1 MRKFIV
7 ASIVFAFMGFS
18 VTTQA
23 QNQVTVVYED
33 NSGNNGKVEWTR
45 TMEINDA
52 AVGIPRNI
60 KVPVKNISQEPLRIT
75 SVKTHCG
82 CTEAIAPESPIAP
95 GGTGYVEVIY
105 TAKERYENGV
115 LVAPPFSFYQIVD
128 VTTNF
133 DPKNSVVISVQGTVI
148 K

>member
-7 ASIVFAFMGFS
+7 ASIVFAFIGFS
-18 VTTQA
+18 VTAQA
-23 QNQVTVVYED
+23 QNQVTIVYED
-33 NSGNNGKVEWTR
+33 NSSNNGKVEWTR

-52 AVGIPRNI
+52 AVGIPRSI
-60 KVPVKNISQEPLRIT
+60 KVPVKNISQEPLTIT

-82 CTEAIAPESPIAP
+82 CTEAVAPESSIAP
-95 GGTGYVEVIY
+95 GRIGYIEVIF

-115 LVAPPFSFYQIVD
+115 LVPPPFSFYQIVD